1 MACNCAPFLEKK
13 VLHPEKV
20 STYTLLLSKY
30 VVSAYLLA
38 SESTGTGFSKNPS
51 SNCLLLIQV
60 LKILNFNKNVMCRYY
75 F

>member
-20 STYTLLLSKY
+20 STPALLLSKY

-38 SESTGTGFSKNPS
+38 YLCSESTGIGFSKNPS
-51 SNCLLLIQV
+51 SKCLLF
-60 LKILNFNKNVMCRYY
+60 KFSEYWILAKM
-75 F
+75 